1 MTGAG
6 MEVRKGYVEHI
17 VFRNNDNGYTV
28 FQLVSEEEELTCVGL
43 FSVLAEGEL
52 VQVSG
57 YMKEHPLYGEQLQ
70 VEQYELLA
78 PEDETAMERY
88 LGSGAIKGIGA
99 AMAARI
105 VRRFKGDTFRIIE
118 EEPERLAEVKGIS
131 EKKAIEISAQMEEK
145 KDLRQAMMFLT
156 QYGISVPLAVKI
168 YQQYGNRT
176 YQVVEE
182 NPYRLADDIS
192 GIGFKIADEIAS
204 RIGIHTDSDY
214 RIRSGLLYVLLQAT
228 GEGHT
233 CLPKEDLLHRAS
245 ALLGVEEEQMET
257 QLMNLCMDR
266 KLVMKEQNG
275 KVMVWYGQYYYMELN
290 VAKMLHDLNLEC
302 EMEEV
307 QIVKKLSKVEK
318 QASITLDEMQRKA
331 VVEAV
336 KNGVLVITGGPG
348 TGKTTTINAII
359 RYFETEDME
368 ILLAAPTGR
377 AAKRMTEATGWE
389 AVTIHRL
396 LELSGVPSDDRSTAS
411 FERNEENPLEA
422 DVIIIDEMSM
432 VDIFLMNALL
442 KAVSVGTRLILVG
455 DINQLPSVGPGCVLK
470 DIIRA
475 GSCPVVQLTRIFR
488 QASQSDIIVNAHKIN
503 RGEHVTLDNKSR
515 DFFFLQRQDPNVI
528 LRVVLA
534 LVQEKMPRYVDAR
547 PTDIQVLTPMRK
559 GSLGVEN
566 LNEMLQRYLNPPSPE
581 KNEKE
586 TARGRFREGDK
597 VMQIKNNYQI
607 EWEARNRYGIAIDK
621 GTGIFN
627 GDMGIVQQ
635 IDLLAETMEV
645 LFDDYR
651 TVTYSFQMLE
661 ELELAYAVTI
671 HKSQGSEYPAVV
683 IPLLTGP
690 RMLMNRN
697 LLYTAVTRA
706 RSCVTLVGS
715 PETFAQMIDNAS
727 EQTRY
732 SGLYDRIREV
742 EGCE

>member
-131 EKKAIEISAQMEEK
+131 EKKAMEISAQMEEK

-182 NPYRLADDIS
+182 NPYRPADDIS

-302 EMEEV
+302 EMEES

>member
-1 MTGAG
+1 

-57 YMKEHPLYGEQLQ
+57 HMKEHPLYGEQLQ

-302 EMEEV
+302 EMEES